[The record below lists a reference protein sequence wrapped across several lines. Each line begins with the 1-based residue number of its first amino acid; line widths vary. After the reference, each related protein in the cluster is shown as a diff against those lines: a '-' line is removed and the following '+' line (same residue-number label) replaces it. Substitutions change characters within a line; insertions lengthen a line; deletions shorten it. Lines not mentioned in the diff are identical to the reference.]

1 MTLKNP
7 KGDTRRMLMNIGRN
21 NLTSRLRINQQ
32 HIKTTR
38 PLEKLDHQK
47 LGPFLIVKQI
57 SVMAFKLKLL
67 GFM

>member
-7 KGDTRRMLMNIGRN
+7 KGDTRIMLMNVGRN
-21 NLTSRLRINQQ
+21 NLTSRLGVSQQ

-47 LGPFLIVKQI
+47 LGSFLIVKQI
-57 SVMAFKLKLL
+57 SVMAFELKL
-67 GFM
+67 